1 MQLRLH
7 KVLLLRGRS
16 MLQLH
21 LLCLCFEQLSPQ
33 CRVPA
38 VLDRIVG
45 PAGQHLRYLR
55 PPVTE
60 LTVHLDDYAVLLHR
74 PGVFVDAGAQ
84 VMAPTLATLLRNAI
98 R

>member
-45 PAGQHLRYLR
+45 PAGKHLRYLC
-55 PPVTE
+55 PPVAE
-60 LTVHLDDYAVLLHR
+60 LTMHLDDYTVFLHR
-74 PGVFVDAGAQ
+74 PGGFVDARAEM
-84 VMAPTLATLLRNAI
+84 VAPALATLLCDAI
-98 R
+98 W